1 VSAQEETQEAKM
13 LRAVVRGMVQAV
25 GFRQFVLI
33 RAGSLGLA
41 GYVRNGDDGRSVE
54 VVAEGPVATLEELLG
69 HLRRGPF
76 LARVDEVEVS
86 WSEPAGDYDSFGVD
100 F

>member
-1 VSAQEETQEAKM
+1 M
-13 LRAVVRGMVQAV
+13 
-25 GFRQFVLI
+25 
-33 RAGSLGLA
+33 
-41 GYVRNGDDGRSVE
+41 
-54 VVAEGPVATLEELLG
+54 VAEGPVATLEELLR

-86 WSEPAGDYDSFGVD
+86 WSEVAGSYDSFGVD

>member
-1 VSAQEETQEAKM
+1 MSGEEEKREAKT

-33 RAGSLGLA
+33 RARSLNLS
-41 GYVRNGDDGRSVE
+41 GYVRNGDDARSVE
-54 VVAEGPVATLEELLG
+54 VVAEGPVAALEELLR

-76 LARVDEVEVS
+76 LSRVDDVEVS
-86 WSEPAGDYDSFGVD
+86 WSEATGRYDSFGVD

>member
-1 VSAQEETQEAKM
+1 MPGREETQGTKT
-13 LRAVVRGMVQAV
+13 LRVVVRGMVQAV

-33 RAGSLGLA
+33 RARSLGLS
-41 GYVRNGDDGRSVE
+41 GYVRNGDDGHSVE
-54 VVAEGPVATLEELLG
+54 VVAEGPVAALEELLQ

-76 LARVDEVEVS
+76 LSRVDEVEAS
-86 WSEPAGDYDSFGVD
+86 WSEEPGNYDSFGVD

>member
-1 VSAQEETQEAKM
+1 MSDEEERRETKA

-33 RAGSLGLA
+33 RARSLGLR
-41 GYVRNGDDGRSVE
+41 GYVRNGDDARSVE
-54 VVAEGPVATLEELLG
+54 VVAEGPVTALEELLR

-76 LARVDEVEVS
+76 LSRVDEVEVS
-86 WSEPAGDYDSFGVD
+86 WSEAAGRYDSFGVD

>member
-1 VSAQEETQEAKM
+1 MSAQEQTQEAKT
-13 LRAVVRGMVQAV
+13 LRAVVRGLVQAV

-33 RAGSLGLA
+33 RARSLNLS

-54 VVAEGPVATLEELLG
+54 VVAEGPVAALEELLQ

-76 LARVDEVEVS
+76 LSRVDEVEMS
-86 WSEPAGDYDSFGVD
+86 WSEAVGNYDSFAVD

>member
-1 VSAQEETQEAKM
+1 MPGREETQGTKT
-13 LRAVVRGMVQAV
+13 LRVVVRGMVQAV

-33 RAGSLGLA
+33 RARSLNLS
-41 GYVRNGDDGRSVE
+41 GYVRNGDDARSVE
-54 VVAEGPVATLEELLG
+54 VVAEGSVAALEELLQ

-76 LARVDEVEVS
+76 LSRVDEVEAS
-86 WSEPAGDYDSFGVD
+86 WSEEAGGYDSFGVD